1 MSALETL
8 LAVQELDTVIDQLE
22 HRRTAL
28 PERAELTTAEARL
41 VDVDARIA
49 DAQGRRDEV
58 AGREARLDQEV
69 SRTAARIVE
78 VEKRLYG
85 GTVTASRELTA
96 MAEEVEGL
104 KARQASLEDDELH
117 VMEEA
122 EPIDAELAALAEER
136 TGVVADIERLQAA
149 IGEGEAV
156 VDAELAARRPER
168 ESTAA
173 GVPAELLETYERLR
187 AKLGGI
193 GAARLMGSSCTGCH
207 LTLPAT
213 ELDRIKRSS
222 ADELVF
228 CDQCGRILVH

>member
-22 HRRTAL
+22 HRRTTL
-28 PERAELTTAEARL
+28 PERAELAAAEARL
-41 VDVDARIA
+41 VEVDGRLA

-104 KARQASLEDDELH
+104 KARQALLEDDELH

-136 TGVVADIERLQAA
+136 AGVVADIERLRAA

-156 VDAELAARRPER
+156 VDAELASRRPER

-173 GVPAELLETYERLR
+173 GVPPELLETYERLR

-193 GAARLMGSSCTGCH
+193 GAARLVGSSCTGCH